1 LQEARIGMCFHLNDD
16 FFFLSAI
23 NDIRSKLKIFSY
35 ADMKTATGD
44 FDRENKLGEGGYG
57 AVYKVC

>member
-1 LQEARIGMCFHLNDD
+1 
-16 FFFLSAI
+16 LSAI
-23 NDIRSKLKIFSY
+23 NVISSKLKIFSY
-35 ADMKTATGD
+35 ADLKTATGD